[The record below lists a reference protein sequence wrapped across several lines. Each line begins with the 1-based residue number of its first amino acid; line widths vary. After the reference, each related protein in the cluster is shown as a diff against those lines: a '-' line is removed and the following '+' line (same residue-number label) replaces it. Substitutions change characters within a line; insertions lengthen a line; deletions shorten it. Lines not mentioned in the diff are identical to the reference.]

1 MNRDSIWYK
10 LAYPVGIL
18 LPWILTPFVFF
29 IASFIP
35 KANLPLLYLT
45 VVVFFAINVTLE
57 LALINALSSFFAF
70 SFFFAE
76 PYGSI
81 MIHHNEDLLMIIIFL
96 LVSLLVGYIAT
107 QHKQNIQKI
116 RIRELMTDIELELL
130 EKLPKALNTHEVID
144 AMRDALQPWKD
155 NCVLITQ
162 SDKWVT
168 HPIIRRMTNLKKT
181 NLERLLD
188 LRLTPDLI
196 YKIPELQEEHDVYFL
211 YNSQQ
216 VIGLLKIS
224 ISNIQYLPKDIFLLL
239 LHQVNI
245 SLERTRLSADLEK
258 EKIAKENELLRSA
271 LLSSVS
277 HDFRTPLTTMIGA
290 TSTVIELGE
299 HLDKQ
304 QTRELLETVLE
315 EAQRLNRYT
324 QNLLDMTRLGFGRLT
339 LERDWV
345 TLEEIVSVVKKR
357 LKPLL
362 IHNELKADIDPNL
375 PSLYVQSALIEQ
387 ALFNII
393 DNAIKFSPAGM
404 SIDIHCWKE
413 GPNIIIDICDQ
424 GPGIAEE
431 DRYKVFERFHTAN
444 KGDRR
449 RSGSGLGLTICQG
462 MIMAHGGVVSIHENP
477 RANTTEGNPGCC
489 VRIQL
494 PIEENQG
501 ENKVDYTLSDSA
513 SHE

>member
-29 IASFIP
+29 IAGFIP

-45 VVVFFAINVTLE
+45 MVVFFAINVTLE

-107 QHKQNIQKI
+107 KHKQNVQKI

-130 EKLPKALNTHEVID
+130 ERLPKALNTQDVID
-144 AMRDALQPWKD
+144 AMAEALKPWKN
-155 NCVLITQ
+155 NCVLIIKG
-162 SDKWVT
+162 SKWAT
-168 HPIIRRMTNLKKT
+168 HPMIRRLTNLRKT
-181 NLERLLD
+181 NLENLLE
-188 LRLTPDLI
+188 LRLTPEI
-196 YKIPELQEEHDVYFL
+196 INKIPEMQEEHDVYFL

-245 SLERTRLSADLEK
+245 SLERTRLSAELEK

-304 QTRELLETVLE
+304 QTQELLETVLE

-324 QNLLDMTRLGFGRLT
+324 QNLLDMTRLGFGQLH
-339 LERDWV
+339 LECDWV
-345 TLEEIVSVVKKR
+345 TVEDIISSVKKR

-362 IHNELKADIDPNL
+362 IHNELNAEIDSNL
-375 PSLYVQSALIEQ
+375 PSLYVQSAFIEQ
-387 ALFNII
+387 AIFNLI
-393 DNAIKFSPAGM
+393 DNAIKFSPANA
-404 SIDIHCWKE
+404 SIDVQCYKE
-413 GPNIIIDICDQ
+413 DQNIVIDICDQ
-424 GPGIAEE
+424 GPGIPEE
-431 DRYKVFERFHTAN
+431 DRHKVFERFHTAN

-462 MIMAHGGVVSIHENP
+462 MIRAHGGEVTIDSNP
-477 RANTTEGNPGCC
+477 QCQSYPNPPGCC
-489 VRIQL
+489 VRIRL
-494 PIEENQG
+494 PITENP
-501 ENKVDYTLSDSA
+501 EDKDPNSLLDTA
-513 SHE
+513 TNE